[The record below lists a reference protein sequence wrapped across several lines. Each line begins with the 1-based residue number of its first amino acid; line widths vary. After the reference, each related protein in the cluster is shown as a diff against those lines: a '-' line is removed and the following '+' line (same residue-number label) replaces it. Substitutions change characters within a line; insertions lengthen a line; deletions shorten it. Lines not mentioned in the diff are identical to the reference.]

1 MQDNRSI
8 RETLPR
14 DLTSWRSLDIQEECQ
29 YVWETVRPTFHD
41 AGIYVWPFD
50 GLHARADTRKP
61 IQSNGFAYVTSMRG
75 EEWTKP
81 LQIFTCHNELTR
93 GGSTLNG
100 LHVVIRVV
108 AMGDEGKR
116 HLAILRKLAQ
126 GPRSMFAENHVVP
139 LWQEVEFEDITFT
152 VAPFVAYNLRECY
165 GFWAKNSVGD
175 IVDMILQALEAIAFV
190 HALGIVHRDLCKANY
205 VIQWHPESLVTMRV
219 PLSRPRALLTD
230 FETAHEFPSDLP
242 PEQRLLSGLPLVGY
256 VRPVPPEMTCGK
268 SYDPFK
274 ADIWQ
279 LAESFSDFRATIP
292 EIDNI
297 LEQML
302 ETNVSLR
309 LSAVDARDK
318 LAAVVHSIPPNALL
332 IPPFLSKPSVF
343 ET

>member
-1 MQDNRSI
+1 M
-8 RETLPR
+8 
-14 DLTSWRSLDIQEECQ
+14 
-29 YVWETVRPTFHD
+29 RP
-41 AGIYVWPFD
+41 
-50 GLHARADTRKP
+50 
-61 IQSNGFAYVTSMRG
+61 NGFAYVNSMRG
-75 EEWTKP
+75 EHWTNL
-81 LQIFTCHNELTR
+81 LQKFTCHNELTR
-93 GGSTLNG
+93 AGSTLNG
-100 LHVVIRVV
+100 VHVVIRVV
-108 AMGDEGKR
+108 VMGDEGKR
-116 HLAILRKLAQ
+116 HLEILRKLAQ

-152 VAPFVAYNLRECY
+152 VSPFVAYDMCECY

-190 HALGIVHRDLCKANY
+190 HDLGIAHRDLCKANY
-205 VIQWHPESLVTMRV
+205 LIQWHPESLVAMRV

-242 PEQRLLSGLPLVGY
+242 PQQRVLSGLPLVGY
-256 VRPVPPEMTCGK
+256 QRPVPPEMTCGK
-268 SYDPFK
+268 PYDPFK

-292 EIDNI
+292 EIDTI

-302 ETNVSLR
+302 ELDVSLR

-318 LAAVVHSIPPNALL
+318 LAAIVHSIPPSALL
-332 IPPFLSKPSVF
+332 IPPLLLKPPIL